1 MCQNGI
7 NFKKRSGVPSMGQL
21 TVDFLWDMLY
31 DMFPLCGTAISQL
44 SGEGNATYVKKIF
57 MADFAG

>member
-1 MCQNGI
+1 
-7 NFKKRSGVPSMGQL
+7 MGQL

-31 DMFPLCGTAISQL
+31 DMFSLCGYAISQL
-44 SGEGNATYVKKIF
+44 SGGGNATYAKKNF